1 MGSSAEQA
9 KELQEAAEHGS
20 HESSLAPVSLTMAIL
35 AVLVAGIAVLGH
47 RAHTEEI
54 ILQNKVTDQWS
65 YYQAKNIRRQNL
77 ELFTDLLTI
86 SEFRDQH
93 KQTVEKLKQ
102 KYQDTAAK
110 YAKDQK
116 EIDAEARKLEKEVD
130 LERRRADRFDLGESF
145 LEIGLVIT
153 SITLLTRK
161 RLFWGMGILASV
173 IGVVIAA
180 FGFFLHH

>member
-9 KELQEAAEHGS
+9 QELQEAAEHGS
-20 HESSLAPVSLTMAIL
+20 HESNLAPVSLTMAIL
-35 AVLVAGIAVLGH
+35 AVLVAGVAVLGH

-86 SEFRDQH
+86 SEFRD

-102 KYQDTAAK
+102 RYKDSIAK

-130 LERRRADRFDLGESF
+130 LERHRADRFDLGESF
-145 LEIGLVIT
+145 LEIGLVVT

-161 RLFWGMGILASV
+161 RLFWGMGILAAV